1 MLISKRIRG
10 KKWAK
15 AGLYWLILCLIA
27 YTHSKQ
33 SVFGLFPSLDID
45 RLNSSEPDFSLLRT
59 TSLLSFSLLFD
70 LNAVLSASKAFK
82 ATPTAVLYSTWLLV
96 FSGAEAY
103 VGLAVWTVERYT
115 VGLVLGWHWWR
126 GKSLWEGL
134 LTVWKLHGWLVPMLV
149 VGYRAHSLGFSLS
162 KYLISC
168 LCSIWLPVG
177 VCLLQYFLS
186 CVPLLYLSLTL
197 PSQLACI
204 TPVPAH
210 CSLRF
215 HRELLSSSTGILAYA
230 AGALIGA
237 RGWLWAVECLFG
249 PSNWLV
255 DCWFRLLIV
264 TAGCNLQYQ
273 VYERNMRD
281 SHNMTHDWAAGLI
294 SLYFFENLI
303 AVLG

>member
-1 MLISKRIRG
+1 MWVWLCCALICGGLMLISKRIRG

-162 KYLISC
+162 KYLISFKIRPLC
-168 LCSIWLPVG
+168 LPS
-177 VCLLQYFLS
+177 LS
-186 CVPLLYLSLTL
+186 CLWIL
-197 PSQLACI
+197 PSFLGLF
-204 TPVPAH
+204 PM
-210 CSLRF
+210 
-215 HRELLSSSTGILAYA
+215 SS
-230 AGALIGA
+230 
-237 RGWLWAVECLFG
+237 
-249 PSNWLV
+249 
-255 DCWFRLLIV
+255 
-264 TAGCNLQYQ
+264 
-273 VYERNMRD
+273 
-281 SHNMTHDWAAGLI
+281 
-294 SLYFFENLI
+294 
-303 AVLG
+303 